1 MRLVRFPASDK
12 AGIPETTRKG
22 RPVTVSPTTYE
33 VFDPATLEVVGTAPL
48 HTAEDMERAVALAG
62 TAAAAW
68 AADRGARRSALRS
81 IAAAVRTQSGR
92 LGEIL
97 SREQGKVLREAVME
111 FQVAAGLFD
120 YYADLE
126 WDQTEQLPE
135 RDGRRLS
142 VDYRP
147 VGLVGAITPWNFPIS
162 LLAVKLAPALVAG
175 CTVIAKPSPST
186 PLSTIALV
194 ELMNG
199 FLPPHVLTSVTG
211 RGVLSRALSTLPGVR
226 KISFTGSTE
235 VGTAIMA
242 QAAPTVKRVTLEL
255 GGNDPAIVLP
265 DADPAFTAAG
275 IIGSAFRNAGQV
287 CMAVKRVFV
296 PRSLAGE
303 LTEALA
309 AAAAGLVVG
318 RGLDAGTSMGPMHN
332 AAQRDLVASL
342 VTQAVNDGGKLA
354 FGGGTGTSLPG
365 YFMEPTIISDAPH
378 NTPLVCSEQFGSAL
392 PVSVY
397 DDVEDVLA
405 QLNAQ
410 EFGLGASVWTPDL
423 DRAGE
428 LAARIE
434 AGTVWINQHTQV
446 ELDAPFGGWKAS
458 GMGRERG
465 HWGLSEY
472 LQTRTVNAMAGTH
485 AVAAAGAS
493 SAAQSS

>member
-1 MRLVRFPASDK
+1 MTDA
-12 AGIPETTRKG
+12 
-22 RPVTVSPTTYE
+22 PTTYE
-33 VFDPATLEVVGTAPL
+33 VLDPATLEIVGRAPL
-48 HTAEDMERAVALAG
+48 HTADDVERAVAAAG
-62 TAAAAW
+62 TAAPGW
-68 AADRGARRSALRS
+68 AADREARRGALRL
-81 IAAAVRTQSGR
+81 IAAAVREESDR
-92 LGEIL
+92 LGDIL

-120 YYADLE
+120 YYAELDWDLSE
-126 WDQTEQLPE
+126 ALPA
-135 RDGRRLS
+135 RDGRQ
-142 VDYRP
+142 VEVQYRP

-194 ELMNG
+194 ELMNR
-199 FLPPHVLTSVTG
+199 FLPRHVLACVTG

-275 IIGSAFRNAGQV
+275 IVGSAFRNAGQV

-296 PRSLAGE
+296 PRSLAAE

-309 AAAAGLVVG
+309 DAAAALVVG
-318 RGLDAGTSMGPMHN
+318 HGIDAGTTMGPMHN
-332 AAQRDLVASL
+332 ASQRDLVSGL
-342 VTQAVNDGGKLA
+342 VRQALDDGGRLVS
-354 FGGGTGTSLPG
+354 GGGTGTSLPG
-365 YFMEPTIISDAPH
+365 YFMEPTIVADAPYG
-378 NTPLVCSEQFGSAL
+378 TPLVSTEQFGSAL

-397 DDVEDVLA
+397 DDVEDVLGH
-405 QLNAQ
+405 LNAQ
-410 EFGLGASVWTPDL
+410 EFGLGASLWTPDL

-428 LAARIE
+428 LAARLE

-465 HWGLSEY
+465 RWGLAEY
-472 LQTRTVNAMAGTH
+472 LQTRTVNAMAGSH
-485 AVAAAGAS
+485 AAS
-493 SAAQSS
+493 GQRHPAAQQA

>member
-1 MRLVRFPASDK
+1 MTD
-12 AGIPETTRKG
+12 IP
-22 RPVTVSPTTYE
+22 STYE
-33 VFDPATLEVVGTAPL
+33 VHDPATLEVVGSAPL
-48 HTAEDMERAVALAG
+48 HTAEHVERAVALAG
-62 TAAAAW
+62 AAAAAW
-68 AADRGARRSALRS
+68 AADRGARRTALRS
-81 IAAAVRTQSGR
+81 IAAAVLAQSGR

-111 FQVAAGLFD
+111 FRVAAGLFQ
-120 YYADLE
+120 YYADLDWE
-126 WDQTEQLPE
+126 QTETLPE
-135 RDGRRLS
+135 REGRRLA
-142 VDYRP
+142 VQYRP

-186 PLSTIALV
+186 PLSTLALV

-199 FLPPHVLTSVTG
+199 FLPPHVLTAVTG

-265 DADPAFTAAG
+265 DADPVFTAAG

-287 CMAVKRVFV
+287 CMAVKRVYV
-296 PRSLAGE
+296 PRSMAGE

-318 RGLDAGTSMGPMHN
+318 RGLDAGTGMGPMHN
-332 AAQRDLVASL
+332 AVQRDLVSRL
-342 VTQAVNDGGKLA
+342 VTQAVNDGGRLA

-365 YFMEPTIISDAPH
+365 YFMQPTIVADAPQD
-378 NTPLVCSEQFGSAL
+378 TPLVTTEQFGSAL

-397 DDVEDVLA
+397 DDVEDVLD
-405 QLNAQ
+405 QLNRQ
-410 EFGLGASVWTPDL
+410 EFGLGASLWSPDL

-428 LAARIE
+428 LSARIE

-465 HWGLSEY
+465 RWGLDEY
-472 LQTRTVNAMAGTH
+472 LQTRTVNAVAGQH
-485 AVAAAGAS
+485 ADPT
-493 SAAQSS
+493 SAASGVSGLSAASGRS